1 MLSIVNESEVKV
13 FQQELLTV
21 KIYPTLQQMACP
33 DSEAAKEVANKICK
47 LLEKKAEINM
57 IFAAA
62 PSQNEFL
69 SHLIRDKRIDWT
81 RINAFHMDEYIGI
94 HPDASQ
100 SFGHFLRIRIF
111 DKVPFKKVNYL
122 NGRAESL
129 EEECKRYANLLTK
142 YPVDIVCLGI
152 GENGHIAFNDPDV
165 ADFNDPKLV
174 KIVKLDPV
182 CRQQQ
187 VNEKCFERL
196 DLVPK
201 EALTLTIPTLL
212 KAEWLFCIV
221 PFKNKAH
228 AVYRTIY
235 GEISEKCPASILRRK
250 EKSSLYLDAESA
262 KLINL

>member
-1 MLSIVNESEVKV
+1 MLLTQYQKAMLSIVNESETKV
-13 FQQELLTV
+13 FQQELLTI
-21 KIYPTLQQMACP
+21 KIYPTLQQMGN
-33 DSEAAKEVANKICK
+33 EAAKEVADRICK
-47 LLEKKAEINM
+47 LLEEKAEINM

-69 SHLIRDKRIDWT
+69 NHLIHDKRIDWT

-94 HPDASQ
+94 HPDAPQ

-129 EEECKRYANLLTK
+129 EEECKRYADLLTK

-152 GENGHIAFNDPDV
+152 GENGHIAF
-165 ADFNDPKLV
+165 
-174 KIVKLDPV
+174 KLDPV

-201 EALTLTIPTLL
+201 EALTLTIPALL
-212 KAEWLFCIV
+212 KAEWMFCIV

-228 AVYRTIY
+228 AVYRAIY

-250 EKSSLYLDAESA
+250 EKSSLYLDTESA
-262 KLINL
+262 EQINL